1 MEKTHFFRRLNHFA
15 QQVLE
20 PRVLMDTIETVVVH
34 FRKVRMID
42 R

>member
-1 MEKTHFFRRLNHFA
+1 MEKTHFFRHVNHFA

-20 PRVLMDTIETVVVH
+20 PRFLMDTIETVVVH
-34 FRKVRMID
+34 FRNVRMFD